1 MKQLFKGIKLLK
13 GIFICIF
20 AIFLMSHNADAAEI
34 VNDDVYLYRTFMDS
48 TFSCSA
54 NGTNFISNSSSCHLG
69 SRAQVNAVH
78 FLPNPSDTSLLTLES
93 GAYYVE
99 VYLRISNNAST
110 DNTLWYGAGNG
121 PNLQFVSEEQVSS
134 TTAGSITYRTYRLLF
149 RYTGGTTIGVLGTDN
164 SGGIFAGESFKV
176 LGIVFWKTSSSDI
189 SSIVQAINAQNQYL
203 QDISQN
209 LYIAD
214 GHLDAIEDYLEFIKD
229 NVDDL
234 KDSIDDQNQQEQD
247 SLDNI
252 ENQSPEDISDSGET
266 ENQATTNLI
275 GLFQS
280 FITALSGIT
289 QANNCNI
296 NLAFPSYAG
305 GNIMVNVC
313 QNKDKGGNI
322 VAVFSSL
329 TLIIFYIPLALK
341 LLSMIYNEI
350 RSFTNG

>member
-1 MKQLFKGIKLLK
+1 MKKLLK
-13 GIFICIF
+13 GIFICLF
-20 AIFLMSHNADAAEI
+20 AIFLMSHNAFAAEV
-34 VNDDVYLYRTFMDS
+34 VNDQVSLYATVQYINF
-48 TFSCSA
+48 TC
-54 NGTNFISNSSSCHLG
+54 GTTSSGGVWMQNNNSCHL
-69 SRAQVNAVH
+69 SQRAQVDS
-78 FLPNPSDTSLLTLES
+78 FSFQPTTTMTLDS
-93 GAYYVE
+93 GAYFIE
-99 VYLRISNNAST
+99 VYLRISNNATT
-110 DNTLWYGAGNG
+110 DAPVWYGAGNG
-121 PNLQFVSEEQVSS
+121 SNMQFVSEEQVSS
-134 TTAGSITYRTYRLLF
+134 TTANSITYRTYRLLY
-149 RYTGGTTIGVLGTDN
+149 RYTGSNTITADFNRDRISIGTP
-164 SGGIFAGESFKV
+164 GGMFGAESYKV
-176 LGIVFWKTSSSDI
+176 ISIVFWKTNTSDTASVI
-189 SSIVQAINAQNQYL
+189 QAINAQNQYL

-229 NVDDL
+229 NIDDL

-296 NLAFPSYAG
+296 TLAFPSYAG
-305 GNIMVNVC
+305 GNIVVNVC